1 MDWEGIGRVAGN
13 TTLAACAGGLVAV
26 FFVYPRAKK
35 WDVGM
40 SMNGFLG
47 GLVAITAPCYWVT
60 PSGAIAIGAIAG
72 IIVPLGIDLLEYIKV
87 DDPIG
92 AVPVHAICGIWG
104 TLSIGLFASGF
115 GIPGP
120 DGPIADPAIK
130 GLFYGGG
137 MSQLWVQCIGS
148 AACVVVVSLASILIF
163 GIIRQLPGSWNLRL
177 ERELELEGID
187 IAEHGLTAY
196 HMEFGQ
202 GMTYVTASGLGG
214 ASGSVPKEPIG
225 SPTGSSSQ

>member
-1 MDWEGIGRVAGN
+1 
-13 TTLAACAGGLVAV
+13 
-26 FFVYPRAKK
+26 
-35 WDVGM
+35 M

-60 PSGAIAIGAIAG
+60 PSGAIAIGAVAG
-72 IIVPLGIDLLEYIKV
+72 IVVPLGVDFIEWLKV

-92 AVPVHAICGIWG
+92 AVAVHAISGIWG
-104 TLSIGLFASGF
+104 TLSIGLFASGY

-137 MSQLWVQCIGS
+137 LSQLWVQFIGS
-148 AACVVVVSLASILIF
+148 MSCVVAVSLASILIF
-163 GIIRQLPGSWNLRL
+163 SLIRKLPGSWNLRL

-187 IAEHGLTAY
+187 INEHGLTAY

-202 GMTYVTASGLGG
+202 GMTYTTVGGLGG
-214 ASGSVPKEPIG
+214 GSGAIPPRDPIG
-225 SPTGSSSQ
+225 SSSPTSPTSL